1 MELSIIIPI
10 YNAEK
15 TLRRCVESVLGQTY
29 TDYELILIDD
39 GSTDNSPVICN
50 ELSLINNLIR
60 VIHHANGSLCA
71 ARNSGLSVV
80 KGTFVTFLDADDYIG
95 TGTLQEVMNE
105 FKNHPTCNILEY
117 PVYVHYGSTRQ
128 RLLTFENKEHHD
140 VNSYWITYRAYLHSY
155 VCNKIFRVELF
166 RNTRFPV
173 GQVFEDVT
181 TTARL
186 LSISQNIAT
195 TDKGLYYY
203 VANPNG
209 ITACAGVKELSQLL
223 SAHLDA
229 IRQYFCTD
237 GIPQKDLAIYYLHLV
252 NIQLDLIRGGKT
264 DVSLPRIPIPASILI
279 DRTLSLTTKLKAFII
294 KTIGENALCKLY
306 SQRK

>member
-1 MELSIIIPI
+1 MELSIIIPV
-10 YNAEK
+10 YNAER

-29 TDYELILIDD
+29 ADYELILIDD

-50 ELSLINNLIR
+50 ELSLINNRIR
-60 VIHHANGSLCA
+60 VIHQANGGLCA

-80 KGTFVTFLDADDYIG
+80 KGTFITFLDADDYIG

-117 PVYVHYGSTRQ
+117 PVYVHYGNTRQ

-203 VANPNG
+203 VANLNG
-209 ITACAGVKELSQLL
+209 ITAHADVKELSQLL

-229 IRQYFCTD
+229 IHQYFCTD
-237 GIPQKDLAIYYLHLV
+237 RIPQKDLAIYYLHLV
-252 NIQLDLIRGGKT
+252 NIRLDLIRGGKT